1 MRSTEF
7 KKYYS
12 ETRFWDKAR
21 TVAKTAGKAAL
32 EPALKMYYSATDKD
46 TPAWAKATIY
56 GALGY
61 LISPLDALP
70 DFIPVAG
77 YTDDIG
83 VLIAAAAAVAA
94 HIKPEH
100 VERARE
106 TMAKWFGASA

>member
-1 MRSTEF
+1 MGSTDY
-7 KKYYS
+7 KTHYS
-12 ETRFWDKAR
+12 ENRFWDKAR
-21 TVAKTAGKAAL
+21 KVAETAGKAAL

-61 LISPLDALP
+61 LISPLDAVP

-94 HIKPEH
+94 YIKADH

-106 TMAKWFGASA
+106 TMLKWFGG

>member
-1 MRSTEF
+1 MGSTDY
-7 KKYYS
+7 KTHYS
-12 ETRFWDKAR
+12 ENRFWDKTRAI
-21 TVAKTAGKAAL
+21 AKSAGKAAL

-61 LISPLDALP
+61 LISPLDAVP

-94 HIKPEH
+94 YIKPEH

-106 TMAKWFGASA
+106 TMAKWFGGR

>member
-1 MRSTEF
+1 MGSTDY
-7 KKYYS
+7 KTHYS
-12 ETRFWDKAR
+12 EARFWEKAR
-21 TVAKTAGKAAL
+21 SVAKTAGKAAL

-61 LISPLDALP
+61 LISPLDAIP

-83 VLIAAAAAVAA
+83 ILVAAMAAVAA
-94 HIKPEH
+94 HIKDEH
-100 VERARE
+100 ADKARA
-106 TMAKWFGASA
+106 MIGKWLGE